1 MSPVPG
7 DVEMPLSEHIKEL
20 RSRLMIAIIPIVI
33 LTLLVFLYSGELL
46 QIIWRQS
53 MPANVPIA
61 FVMNIYSP
69 MELIITKL
77 KLSFMFALFIG
88 TPILIYEIFMFVGKG
103 LYENEKLFF
112 IKVVPLSFILFVA
125 GATLAYFVV
134 VPLIFKYTMLS
145 STEAVPRISVMKTL
159 STIIAL
165 VLSMGLIFQFPLL
178 LIFSMKMGL
187 LKPEYLKQKRRII
200 YALLLAFAFLV
211 SPDPSALSELIIA
224 ILLVILF
231 EFSLFM
237 ERFF

>member
-1 MSPVPG
+1 MPVPG
-7 DVEMPLSEHIKEL
+7 DVEMPLSEHIREL
-20 RSRLMIAIIPIVI
+20 RSRLTIVIVPVII

-46 QIIWRQS
+46 QIIWRHS
-53 MPANVPIA
+53 IPADVPTV
-61 FVMNIYSP
+61 FLMNIYSP

-88 TPILIYEIFMFVGKG
+88 TPLLIYEMFMFVAKG

-125 GATLAYFVV
+125 GAVLAYFVV
-134 VPLIFKYTMLS
+134 VPLIFKYTMLYS
-145 STEAVPRISVMKTL
+145 AEAVPRISVIKTL

-165 VLSMGLIFQFPLL
+165 VIGIGLIFQFPLL

-200 YALLLAFAFLV
+200 YALLLAFALLV
-211 SPDPSALSELIIA
+211 SPDPSAFSELIIA

-231 EFSLFM
+231 EFSLLM